1 MHHYLNI
8 LPLKL
13 TYFETPILAN
23 GTVQDPDRIHNAQ
36 DMAND
41 YIGEKQL
48 RHNAKEMFC
57 FNVPNIYRWRFVAV
71 SL

>member
-41 YIGEKQL
+41 YIGEK
-48 RHNAKEMFC
+48 
-57 FNVPNIYRWRFVAV
+57 
-71 SL
+71 